1 MWDPFDYTSII
12 DAMKDCSGLFYT
24 FEPLQDQQPS
34 YDEFAAEVEVR
45 TAHNVLEACAQT
57 ETIARV
63 VFTSSITAVVWRE
76 NRKSTADV
84 DERHWSDPN
93 FCRKYK
99 LWHALA
105 KTVSEKTA
113 WALAM
118 DRGVDMVSINAGLV
132 MGQELGPSS
141 PYLKGA
147 AEMYEEGTLVAVDL
161 KFLVDAHVC
170 AYECASA
177 YGRYLCFNHVINSPA
192 DALDLVRVL
201 SPDDTPSPT
210 SSGDLRLSKQKI
222 QNKKLNQLMVEISS
236 GEIMSAAH

>member
-1 MWDPFDYTSII
+1 
-12 DAMKDCSGLFYT
+12 MKGCSGLFYT
-24 FEPLQDQQPS
+24 FEPLQDQQ
-34 YDEFAAEVEVR
+34 EFAAEVEVR
-45 TAHNVLEACAQT
+45 AAHNVLEACAQT

-63 VFTSSITAVVWRE
+63 IFTSSITAVVWCE

-118 DRGVDMVSINAGLV
+118 DRGVDMVSVNAGVV
-132 MGQELGPSS
+132 MGQELSPSS

-170 AYECASA
+170 AYECSSA

-192 DALDLVRVL
+192 DALDLARVL
-201 SPDDTPSPT
+201 SPDDTSSPP

-222 QNKKLNQLMVEISS
+222 QNKKLIKLMVEISS